1 VSEAIGRHTPTRE
14 RIYRVLLGQPHRE
27 WTVRTLTAT
36 AGTGISASAVRD
48 TIYLLVAA
56 AAMTV
61 LPGNQAL
68 TVRLTADGLTRLQSI
83 DKDWRRSHP
92 GELRIKS

>member
-1 VSEAIGRHTPTRE
+1 MSRHTPTRE
-14 RIYRVLLGQPHRE
+14 RIYRVLLSDPLRE

-56 AAMTV
+56 AALTV
-61 LPGNQAL
+61 VPGNQVI
-68 TVRLTADGLTRLQSI
+68 TVRLTADGLMRLRSI
-83 DKDWRRSHP
+83 DTNWRRSHP
-92 GELRIKS
+92 GERRITS

>member
-1 VSEAIGRHTPTRE
+1 M
-14 RIYRVLLGQPHRE
+14 IYRVLLGDPHRE
-27 WTVRTLTAT
+27 WTVRTLTAM
-36 AGTGISASAVRD
+36 AGTGTSASAVRD

-61 LPGNQAL
+61 VPGNQVI
-68 TVRLTADGLTRLQSI
+68 TVRLTADGLMHPKSI

-92 GELRIKS
+92 GGLRITS